1 VLSKTLFGLIVFSFV
16 YMIAGF
22 DLTIVLAAEPNYIT
36 EESPP
41 DDSVREEKG
50 PLEYLQPKA
59 DPKPPSVFPALEKK
73 IEHLPPFWRDTSFN
87 VHVRSYYFGS
97 DTPGTGKKEAW
108 ALGGW
113 LAYESGWWKDRLKIG
128 LTGYT
133 SQKLYGSEDRD
144 GTLLLKPGQEGFSV
158 LGQAYLQTRVADEI
172 NLRIYRQIL
181 DLPYINQDDSRM
193 VPNTFEAYTLNGE
206 SVGHFDFII
215 SHVAKM
221 KTRNASTFRPMSE
234 IAGFP
239 GTDKGLTLGGLTYSL
254 SDDIYVGAINQY
266 SWDLWNTAYTEAAG
280 VWDIAD
286 GTEIGLTVQYTDQR
300 DVGDALDGVFS
311 TSAMGAAMAFSW
323 QGAIVSF
330 AVSTTDDDSRIR
342 RPYGGSPAFVS
353 LMQAKFDRAG
363 EDAWRAGLSFDF
375 KTMGVDGL
383 SAFVDYARGNTPD
396 AGGAASPDQEEFD
409 FTVDYQFKNGL
420 FDGLW
425 LRVRASFLDQHGPT
439 GRDTDEIRLILN
451 YDLPV
456 LLRSD

>member
-1 VLSKTLFGLIVFSFV
+1 MLTKTLFGVIVFTFA

-22 DLTIVLAAEPNYIT
+22 DSTIVLAAEPNYIA

-41 DDSVREEKG
+41 DDSVREERG

-59 DPKPPSVFPALEKK
+59 DPQPPSVFPALEKK

-133 SQKLYGSEDRD
+133 SQKLYGPEDRD
-144 GTLLLKPGQEGFSV
+144 GTLLLKSGQEGFSL

-193 VPNTFEAYTLNGE
+193 VPNTFEAYTLDGE
-206 SVGHFDFII
+206 SIGHFDFIV
-215 SHVAKM
+215 SHVTKM
-221 KTRNASTFRPMSE
+221 KTRNASKFRPMSE

-254 SDDIYVGAINQY
+254 SDDIYIGAINQY

-280 VWDIAD
+280 IWNLSEGV
-286 GTEIGLTVQYTDQR
+286 EIGLTAQYTDQR
-300 DVGDALDGVFS
+300 NVGDALDGIFS

-342 RPYGGSPAFVS
+342 RPYGGTPSFVS

-363 EDAWRAGLSFDF
+363 ENAWRAGLSFDF
-375 KTMGVDGL
+375 AAMGIDGL
-383 SAFVDYARGNTPD
+383 SAFLDYAKGDTPD
-396 AGGAASPDQEEFD
+396 SGTAASPDQDEFD
-409 FTVDYQFKNGL
+409 YTVDYHFKEGR
-420 FDGLW
+420 FDRLW
-425 LRVRASFLDQHGPT
+425 LRVRGSFLNQDGPE
-439 GRDTDEIRLILN
+439 GKDTDEFRIILN

-456 LLRSD
+456 F

>member
-22 DLTIVLAAEPNYIT
+22 DLTIVLAAEPNYIA

-133 SQKLYGSEDRD
+133 SQKLYGPEDRD

-206 SVGHFDFII
+206 SVGHFDFIV

-286 GTEIGLTVQYTDQR
+286 GTEIGLTAQYTDQR
-300 DVGDALDGVFS
+300 MLEMRWTGFS
-311 TSAMGAAMAFSW
+311 APRQWGRPWRSA
-323 QGAIVSF
+323 
-330 AVSTTDDDSRIR
+330 
-342 RPYGGSPAFVS
+342 
-353 LMQAKFDRAG
+353 
-363 EDAWRAGLSFDF
+363 
-375 KTMGVDGL
+375 
-383 SAFVDYARGNTPD
+383 
-396 AGGAASPDQEEFD
+396 
-409 FTVDYQFKNGL
+409 
-420 FDGLW
+420 
-425 LRVRASFLDQHGPT
+425 
-439 GRDTDEIRLILN
+439 GRERL
-451 YDLPV
+451 
-456 LLRSD
+456 